1 MCYYYITIFTE
12 LYKMPLT
19 KAEYDKR
26 WRDKNPDTYH
36 ARQKRY
42 YNNHPEISKARVVR
56 FRLYKSEVKR
66 LMNILLD

>member
-1 MCYYYITIFTE
+1 
-12 LYKMPLT
+12 MPLT
-19 KAEYDKR
+19 SAEKAKR
-26 WRDKNPDTYH
+26 WRNNHPDTYH

-42 YNNHPEISKARVVR
+42 YDNHPDKSHARVVR

>member
-1 MCYYYITIFTE
+1 
-12 LYKMPLT
+12 MPLSS
-19 KAEYDKR
+19 AESAKR
-26 WRDKNPDTYH
+26 WREKHPDVYY

-42 YNNHPEISKARVVR
+42 YDRHPEVSKARVVR

>member
-1 MCYYYITIFTE
+1 MS
-12 LYKMPLT
+12 LT
-19 KAEYDKR
+19 SAEKAKR
-26 WRDKNPDTYH
+26 WRNKHPDTYH

-42 YNNHPEISKARVVR
+42 YDKHPEKSYARVVK